1 MQSFS
6 KKMEDIGNAIRMVE
20 DSIKNFEGYP
30 TETQLLHNLE
40 GKINPSTLK
49 NILVGLERH
58 NRIIYDRDGSIVW
71 IAVDTP
77 RAQQSL
83 RESVLLR

>member
-6 KKMEDIGNAIRMVE
+6 KETEDIGNAIRMVE
-20 DSIKNFEGYP
+20 NSIKKFDGYP
-30 TETQLLHNLE
+30 TETQLMHSLQ
-40 GKINPSTLK
+40 GRINPTTLR
-49 NILVGLERH
+49 NILAGLERH
-58 NRIIYDRDGSIVW
+58 NRIIYDKDGSIVW

-77 RAQQSL
+77 RAKRSL

>member
-1 MQSFS
+1 VSIYKPSDLWTAEDDLLFEVLSFCS
-6 KKMEDIGNAIRMVE
+6 R
-20 DSIKNFEGYP
+20 
-30 TETQLLHNLE
+30 
-40 GKINPSTLK
+40 INPTTLK

-58 NRIIYDRDGSIVW
+58 NRIIYDKDGSIVW

>member
-1 MQSFS
+1 MQSFT
-6 KKMEDIGNAIRMVE
+6 KEMEDIGNTIRMVE
-20 DSIKNFEGYP
+20 DSIKKFEGYP
-30 TETQLLHNLE
+30 TETQLLHSLQ
-40 GKINPSTLK
+40 GRINPTTLK
-49 NILVGLERH
+49 NILVGLKRH
-58 NRIIYDRDGSIVW
+58 NRIIYDKDDSIVW